1 MACFSFA
8 GNSKGNEVTGFM
20 LRFLQFT
27 FQELQRL
34 KNRNDFGV
42 KKRLQQ
48 ANFMRLSAK
57 GGS

>member
-1 MACFSFA
+1 
-8 GNSKGNEVTGFM
+8 M

-34 KNRNDFGV
+34 KNRTDFGV

-57 GGS
+57 SGSEVLTQQDVKLLHKE